1 MSIGL
6 VYHLLKLCKNQWL
19 TKQELEQ
26 LQQRKLQ
33 KIVKHA
39 YEKVSYYH
47 KLFNSVGIRPEDIR
61 SKKDLRYIPITSR
74 TRIQSLPTKEIIA
87 QGLKLCNC
95 HRIKTSGSTGIPLE
109 VIKTKKEYQLSN
121 LVMMR
126 SFLANGYRLMDKQ
139 VVVIT
144 PRDPRRYW
152 FQYLGLMRQNCIS
165 AFDNPDS
172 QIRELRQARP
182 DFIWGLSSSLRRIA
196 EEMRKRHVED
206 ISPRGLATG
215 GELLDLKTRQIIQSA
230 FRLKVVDLYSC
241 YECGNIAW
249 ECDRHDG
256 YHINI
261 DSLVVEIVNNG
272 KSARPGEK
280 GEVLITSLDSYA
292 MPLIR
297 YSIKDI
303 GVGGESLCS
312 CGRGLPLLRRI
323 EGRTDD
329 RVVLP
334 NDTIASPFELL
345 YRLESVPGV
354 LQFRVIQKNI
364 DQFVLQLKIERNFTK
379 GTVIRKATKEMTRI
393 LGHQSHI
400 EIQIVDEIPRDP
412 AGKIRSV
419 ISNVKRGSNK
429 GL

>member
-6 VYHLLKLCKNQWL
+6 VYHLVKLLKNQWL

-33 KIVKHA
+33 RIIKHA
-39 YEKVSYYH
+39 YERVSYYR
-47 KLFNSVGIRPEDIR
+47 KLFNSVGIKPEDIR
-61 SKKDLRYIPITSR
+61 SKEDLRYMPITSR

-87 QGLKLCNC
+87 QGVRLCDC
-95 HRIKTSGSTGIPLE
+95 HHIKTSGSTGIPLE
-109 VIKTKKEYQLSN
+109 VIKTEKEYQLSN

-126 SFLANGYRLMDKQ
+126 SFLANGYRLIDKQ
-139 VVVIT
+139 VVVVS
-144 PRDPRRYW
+144 PRDAYRYW
-152 FQYLGLMRQNCIS
+152 FQYLGLLRQNWIS

-172 QIRELRQARP
+172 QIRQLRQARP
-182 DFIWGLSSSLRRIA
+182 GFIWGFPSSLRGIA
-196 EEMRKRHVED
+196 EEMTKKHIED
-206 ISPRGLATG
+206 ISLRGLATG
-215 GELLDLKTRQIIQSA
+215 GELLDLRTRQIIQSA
-230 FRLKVVDLYSC
+230 FRLKIVDLYSC
-241 YECGNIAW
+241 HECGNIAW
-249 ECDRHDG
+249 ECDRHEG

-261 DSLVVEIVNNG
+261 DSLVVEIANNG
-272 KSARPGEK
+272 KSARPGER

-297 YSIKDI
+297 YRIKDT

-329 RVVLP
+329 QVVLS
-334 NDTIASPFELL
+334 NDTIVSPFELL
-345 YRLESVPGV
+345 HSLKVISGI
-354 LQFRVIQKNI
+354 LQFRVIQKKI
-364 DQFVLQLKIERNFTK
+364 DQFVLQLKIEQNFTK
-379 GTVIRKATKEMTRI
+379 GTVIRKARTEMARI
-393 LGHQSHI
+393 LGHQSDI

-412 AGKIRSV
+412 SGKVRSV
-419 ISNVKRGSNK
+419 ISSVKRGSNK

>member
-33 KIVKHA
+33 KIIKHA
-39 YEKVSYYH
+39 YERVRYYRELFDSVS
-47 KLFNSVGIRPEDIR
+47 IRPEDIR
-61 SKKDLRYIPITSR
+61 NTKDLQCIPVTSR
-74 TRIQSLPTKEIIA
+74 EQIQRVPINEIAAKGI
-87 QGLKLCNC
+87 KLADC
-95 HRIKTSGSTGIPLE
+95 HRMRTSGSTGIPLE
-109 VIKTKKEYQLSN
+109 VIKSEKEYQLSN

-126 SFLANGYRLMDKQ
+126 SFLANGYRLTDKQ
-139 VVVIT
+139 VVIIT
-144 PRDPRRYW
+144 PRDPRTYW

-165 AFDNPDS
+165 PFDNADS
-172 QIRELRQARP
+172 QIKQLRQVRP
-182 DFIWGLSSSLRRIA
+182 DFIWGLSSSLGRIA
-196 EEMRKRHVED
+196 EEVRKRDIED
-206 ISPRGLATG
+206 ISPRGVATG
-215 GELLDLKTRQIIQSA
+215 GELLDLKTRQIIQAA
-230 FRLKVVDLYSC
+230 FRSKVVDFYST

-249 ECDRHDG
+249 ECDRHEG

-280 GEVLITSLDSYA
+280 GEVLITGLDSYA

-297 YSIKDI
+297 YRIKDI
-303 GVGGESLCS
+303 AVGGESLCS
-312 CGRGLPLLRRI
+312 CGRGLPLLKRI

-329 RVVLP
+329 WVVLS
-334 NDTIASPFELL
+334 DGTLISSVELVCVL
-345 YRLESVPGV
+345 GSVPRV
-354 LQFRVIQKNI
+354 LGFKVVQKKI

-379 GTVIRKATKEMTRI
+379 GTVIRKVTKEMTRI

>member
-19 TKQELEQ
+19 TKQELEE

-47 KLFNSVGIRPEDIR
+47 KLFDSLGIRPEDIR
-61 SKKDLRYIPITSR
+61 SKKDLRCIPITSR
-74 TRIQSLPTKEIIA
+74 TRIQSLPTKEIIT

-109 VIKTKKEYQLSN
+109 VIRTKKEYQLSN
-121 LVMMR
+121 LVMTR
-126 SFLANGYRLMDKQ
+126 SFFANGYRLTDKQ
-139 VVVIT
+139 VTIAT
-144 PRDPRRYW
+144 PRTPRRYW
-152 FQYLGLMRQNCIS
+152 FQYLGIMRRKHIS
-165 AFDNPDS
+165 PFDNPDS

-182 DFIWGLSSSLRRIA
+182 DFIAGLSSCLGRIA
-196 EEMRKRHVED
+196 EEMRKRGVED
-206 ISPRGLATG
+206 ISARGVVTG

-230 FRLKVVDLYSC
+230 FRSKVVDFYSC

-249 ECDRHDG
+249 ECDCHEG
-256 YHINI
+256 YHINV

-272 KSARPGEK
+272 KPAKPGEK
-280 GEVLITSLDSYA
+280 GEVIITSLDSYA
-292 MPLIR
+292 MPFIR
-297 YSIKDI
+297 YGIKDI
-303 GVGGESLCS
+303 GVCGEEPCS

-329 RVVLP
+329 WVVLS
-334 NDTIASPFELL
+334 DGALISPPELA
-345 YRLESVPGV
+345 YRLEFVPGV
-354 LQFRVIQKNI
+354 LQFRVIQKKI
-364 DQFVLQLKIERNFTK
+364 DQFFLQLKIERNFTK

-400 EIQIVDEIPRDP
+400 EIQIVGEIPRDP
-412 AGKIRSV
+412 SGKIRSV